1 VKLRTARP
9 EERQLALLWLAAALS
24 ALALRPVWL
33 AIAPRLPG
41 CVFRSITGIPCPGC
55 GSTRA
60 ASAMLQGDLAASLV
74 SNPLAASAGLVF
86 VVGAPLAALW
96 VLARG
101 PMVDISGTIPVWG
114 RWLIAVVLLVNW
126 IYLIA
131 AG

>member
-41 CVFRSITGIPCPGC
+41 CVFRSLTGIPCPGC

-60 ASAMLQGDLAASLV
+60 ATAMLQGDLAASFA
-74 SNPLAASAGLVF
+74 SNPLAALAGLVF

-96 VLARG
+96 VLTRG
-101 PMVDISGTIPVWG
+101 PMVEFSNPLPAWI
-114 RWLIAVVLLVNW
+114 RWLMAAVLLVNW
-126 IYLIA
+126 VYLVA
-131 AG
+131 TV